1 MSLERKVSIGKH
13 FLDSVREQHRTGQ
26 NYCYCL
32 FTFSTK
38 NKLEVMLSGA
48 QARRLAWISGADM
61 LAYFEPVPSLAGLEV
76 GPS

>member
-61 LAYFEPVPSLAGLEV
+61 LASK
-76 GPS
+76 

>member
-1 MSLERKVSIGKH
+1 M
-13 FLDSVREQHRTGQ
+13 
-26 NYCYCL
+26 

-48 QARRLAWISGADM
+48 QERRPAWISGADM

-76 GPS
+76 EPS